1 MPAQWTG
8 DVVRRMHLA
17 GVRRKELARALGYSQ
32 EYLGKILNGG
42 RAPRGAQQTIERA
55 LDALLAGRSGLGATE
70 GAERGERHA

>member
-17 GVRRKELARALGYSQ
+17 GVRRKELGYSQ
-32 EYLGKILNGG
+32 EYLGKILNGR